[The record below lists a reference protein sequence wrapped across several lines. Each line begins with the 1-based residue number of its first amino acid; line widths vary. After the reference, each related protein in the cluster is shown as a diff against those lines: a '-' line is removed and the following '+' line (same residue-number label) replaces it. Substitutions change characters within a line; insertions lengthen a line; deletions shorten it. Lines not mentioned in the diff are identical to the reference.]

1 MDNTIKRDSYLQKL
15 IEKKEN
21 GLIRI
26 TSPHKYERNGWYQ
39 YSY

>member
-21 GLIRI
+21 GLII
-26 TSPHKYERNGWYQ
+26 EILKIQ
-39 YSY
+39 